1 MNTLIEFAK
10 IVIPAILVL
19 YAVYLTITAM
29 ISKELKSKAI
39 EYQIENN
46 KTVMPIR
53 LQAFERM
60 SLFLER
66 IYPGSL
72 IVRLNQP
79 GMSAKVFQNVLVNE
93 IRSELNH
100 NLSQQ
105 IYMSDEAWNMIK
117 NSTEELITL
126 INTAAENQK
135 DDAKSTDLAKDI
147 VTAYVGKKNDPI
159 AETLSYI
166 KSEVREIF

>member
-1 MNTLIEFAK
+1 MDILIEFVK
-10 IVIPAILVL
+10 IVVPAVLVL
-19 YAVYLTITAM
+19 YAVYLTIKAM

-46 KTVMPIR
+46 KTVLPIR

-66 IYPGSL
+66 INPGSL

-79 GMSAKVFQNVLVNE
+79 GMTTKLFQSVLVNE
-93 IRSELNH
+93 VRSELNH

-105 IYMSDEAWNMIK
+105 IYMSDDAWNMIK
-117 NSTEELITL
+117 NTTEEIITL
-126 INTAAENQK
+126 INTATEKQK
-135 DDAKSTDLAKDI
+135 EDAKSSDLAKDI
-147 VTAYVGKKNDPI
+147 ITMYVGRKDDPI
-159 AETLSYI
+159 ATTLTFI
-166 KSEVREIF
+166 KDEIRELF